1 MCTIMKP
8 VVRNKNS
15 WSNFGLKAHII
26 NLRSLWS
33 SILRSFLVRNY
44 LKNFC
49 CGLLPFAIFFLLA
62 DVGSAHQPRLI
73 DTKTIDIQN
82 PEISQAFYGE
92 LKGSPV
98 EFRIKSDNDFR
109 LYVGLLVPD
118 LSEVQKNISA
128 KIDGTETIGL
138 LDGTNFDWTPFYEEY
153 GQDHYFWG
161 PEFCADDSV
170 KGVELKGRMV
180 AAGDYRISVY
190 NPTNEGKFTL
200 VTGDIETF
208 SIREMIKAFFLMP
221 RLKAQF
227 FEYSL
232 AQLALS
238 PYVLGYILIIFAFA
252 CVFGFIYRF
261 LLRKF
266 APKRGHKNIG
276 KPDRMIRICFGLGL
290 FLWAVMTSWSPVLL
304 FFSGFCFFE
313 AIFSWCGFYAAI
325 GRNSC
330 PI

>member
-1 MCTIMKP
+1 MK
-8 VVRNKNS
+8 
-15 WSNFGLKAHII
+15 L
-26 NLRSLWS
+26 
-33 SILRSFLVRNY
+33 IL
-44 LKNFC
+44 
-49 CGLLPFAIFFLLA
+49 AIFFLLA
-62 DVGSAHQPRLI
+62 AGVSAHQPRLI
-73 DTKTIDIQN
+73 DTKTVDIQN

-98 EFRIKSDNDFR
+98 EFRIRSNKDFR

-118 LSEVQKNISA
+118 LNGVRKNISA
-128 KIDGTETIGL
+128 KIDGTDTIGL

-161 PEFCADDSV
+161 PEFCAEDSV
-170 KGVELKGRMV
+170 KGVELKGRTV

-208 SIREMIKAFFLMP
+208 PIQETIKTILITP

-227 FEYSL
+227 FEYSWV
-232 AQLALS
+232 QLAFS
-238 PYVLGYILIIFAFA
+238 PYVWGYILIIFTLAF
-252 CVFGFIYRF
+252 VSGFFYRYF
-261 LLRKF
+261 LRKF
-266 APKRGHKNIG
+266 APKRGNKNIG
-276 KPDRMIRICFGLGL
+276 KPDRLIRFCVGLGL
-290 FLWAVMTSWSPVLL
+290 FLWAVTTSWSPVLL

>member
-1 MCTIMKP
+1 MMK
-8 VVRNKNS
+8 
-15 WSNFGLKAHII
+15 LA
-26 NLRSLWS
+26 
-33 SILRSFLVRNY
+33 
-44 LKNFC
+44 
-49 CGLLPFAIFFLLA
+49 FAIIFLFANVL
-62 DVGSAHQPRLI
+62 SAHQPRWV
-73 DTKTIDIQN
+73 DTKTVDIQN
-82 PEISQAFYGE
+82 PEVSQAFYGE

-98 EFRIKSDNDFR
+98 EFRIRSDHSFR

-118 LSEVQKNISA
+118 VNGVRKNISA
-128 KIDGTETIGL
+128 KIDSTETIGL

-161 PEFCADDSV
+161 PEFSADDSARGE
-170 KGVELKGRMV
+170 KLKGRLV

-208 SIREMIKAFFLMP
+208 PIREMINAIVLIP

-227 FEYSL
+227 FEYSW

-238 PYVLGYILIIFAFA
+238 PYVWGYVLILFACAFAF
-252 CVFGFIYRF
+252 GLIYRF

-266 APKRGHKNIG
+266 APKRGSKNIG
-276 KPDRMIRICFGLGL
+276 KPDRLVRLCIGIGL
-290 FLWAVMTSWSPVLL
+290 FLWAVTTYWSPLLL

-313 AIFSWCGFYAAI
+313 AIFSWCGFYAAM